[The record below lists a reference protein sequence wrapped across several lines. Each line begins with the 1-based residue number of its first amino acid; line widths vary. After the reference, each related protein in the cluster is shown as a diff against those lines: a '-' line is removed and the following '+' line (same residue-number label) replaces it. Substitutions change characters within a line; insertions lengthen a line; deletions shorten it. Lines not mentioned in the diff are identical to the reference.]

1 MLLDSNCKSYQR
13 RCHHFGAVHCRIRL
27 VHCLKQAFTV
37 KKFNFINKKAS
48 RVTLKKIKNMEKFS
62 LSVISVA
69 LLLLGI
75 WEVVTWP
82 QWALS
87 DSPLFI
93 LLGRSFRQIYAL
105 TELTSATAFAIF
117 GLFGLYF
124 AAVGSSQSHKLT
136 GRFEV
141 WILLPLL
148 VLYFSAVGFVIL
160 GAELMAHNRLLSM
173 LAGRLW
179 RWRFQHSDHA
189 TLLSIEDLYQCCGWS
204 KSHKYALS
212 RFCHTNPIASIS
224 SCSPF
229 ILNHSGEHIYR
240 QGLLILLY
248 TFPLLLLAVL
258 VIYSH
263 KADPVAADVEEA
275 ETLNDRRKQLYT
287 GNAPAI
293 QLQLQ

>member
-1 MLLDSNCKSYQR
+1 
-13 RCHHFGAVHCRIRL
+13 
-27 VHCLKQAFTV
+27 
-37 KKFNFINKKAS
+37 
-48 RVTLKKIKNMEKFS
+48 MEKFS

-93 LLGRSFRQIYAL
+93 LLGSSFRKIYAL

-117 GLFGLYF
+117 GLFGIYF
-124 AAVGSSQSHKLT
+124 AAVESSRSHKLT

-148 VLYFSAVGFVIL
+148 VLYFSAIGFMIL
-160 GAELMAHNRLLSM
+160 GAELMAHNRLLST

-179 RWRFQHSDHA
+179 RWRFQHSDRK
-189 TLLSIEDLYQCCGWS
+189 TLLKIEDLYQCCGWS

-212 RFCHTNPIASIS
+212 YFCHSNPTTSFR

-229 ILNHSGEHIYR
+229 VLNHSGEQIYR
-240 QGLLILLY
+240 QGLIVAGYTLPLLIL
-248 TFPLLLLAVL
+248 AGL

-263 KADPVAADVEEA
+263 KSDTIAADVEEA
-275 ETLNDRRKQLYT
+275 ETLNNRRKQLYS

-293 QLQLQ
+293 QIQ